1 MTTLLRASALT
12 TVTRVAE
19 YSGVRDKDDYVYNMK
34 DAEAGINADFMSYAS
49 YASLGHDPTVL
60 LDPEVLIRETQ
71 RVFSVFFQHF
81 VNANLTQTKGGW
93 AYQTIGEDQELWP
106 INPWRSFD
114 QKLPDGSPAPRFEDI
129 PRQNTSRTATGVLTV
144 RVEILRM
151 NIIAFWIS
159 TCILAWIIIATV
171 LFIAMQRRHLG
182 GMTRNMECIA
192 DVLVLI
198 ADSEQLFAV
207 IKEKGN
213 DTIMKEDKIYTRL
226 GWFRDHDGTMR
237 WRIEIVENDQVQV
250 KSTYMPAS
258 NGNDQQEGMEGISDS
273 RRSSGE
279 LSQEHHRSLRATYA
293 AVPVNDNEE
302 AENDAFPVHIAAYEG
317 NAPSTEIPLAERSTE
332 NTRPSTTVSHGGYDS
347 V

>member
-1 MTTLLRASALT
+1 
-12 TVTRVAE
+12 
-19 YSGVRDKDDYVYNMK
+19 
-34 DAEAGINADFMSYAS
+34 
-49 YASLGHDPTVL
+49 
-60 LDPEVLIRETQ
+60 
-71 RVFSVFFQHF
+71 
-81 VNANLTQTKGGW
+81 
-93 AYQTIGEDQELWP
+93 
-106 INPWRSFD
+106 
-114 QKLPDGSPAPRFEDI
+114 
-129 PRQNTSRTATGVLTV
+129 
-144 RVEILRM
+144 
-151 NIIAFWIS
+151 
-159 TCILAWIIIATV
+159 
-171 LFIAMQRRHLG
+171 MQRRHLG

-207 IKEKGN
+207 IKEKGT